1 MKNIAIYSVGV
12 LLLMAS
18 CKSTVPEK
26 EENTRNLSLQLES
39 KSGSNVTGTIT
50 FVENSKGEVKM
61 NAMMSGLSPGIHAIH
76 IHEKSDCSSADAT
89 SAGGHWN
96 PTHKS
101 HGKWGS
107 ASYHKG
113 DIGNFNVGTDG
124 KGTIKFAT
132 DEWCI
137 GCADETKNIIGKSI
151 IVHEG
156 ADDFV
161 TQPTGD
167 AGGRVACTAL
177 IK

>member
-1 MKNIAIYSVGV
+1 MKKIALYSVAIIAFA
-12 LLLMAS
+12 AS
-18 CKSTVPEK
+18 CKSTGPEK
-26 EENTRNLSLQLES
+26 EKDTKTLSLELQS
-39 KSGSNVTGTIT
+39 KSGSNV
-50 FVENSKGEVKM
+50 KGKIQFTQNDDVVKM
-61 NAMMSGLSPGIHAIH
+61 VATMSGLKPGIHAIH
-76 IHEKSDCSSADAT
+76 IHENSDCSAADGT

-124 KGTIKFAT
+124 KGTITFST

-137 GCADETKNIIGKSI
+137 GCEDETKNIVGKSI

-156 ADDFV
+156 KDDFV

-177 IK
+177 IQ